1 MNKGDFT
8 TDHRDKLRGYKQEP
22 QRQRTEIK
30 NRGAIT
36 KEHGDEEQWQRDAQE
51 W

>member
-1 MNKGDFT
+1 VN
-8 TDHRDKLRGYKQEP
+8 RRELAWNRGM
-22 QRQRTEIK
+22 K